1 MPPRVLRTGPV
12 PDYSKL
18 REMRSQPGPIM
29 GPLLRALADSLDPDM
44 GGESFL
50 GLARKIGVSHTV
62 LTRLYHHPDT
72 KPLASICER
81 IADYYGL
88 RLTGNHGRSSV
99 GRRKTAPAT
108 GRKRGKLQPD

>member
-44 GGESFL
+44 GGESFS

-62 LTRLYHHPDT
+62 LTRLCQSPDT
-72 KPLASICER
+72 KPFANICEK
-81 IADYYGL
+81 IAEFYGL
-88 RLTGNHGRSSV
+88 SLTGNHGRSSV
-99 GRRKTAPAT
+99 SRPKTAAAT
-108 GRKRGKLQPD
+108 GRKRRTSPQA